1 MKFKHIKEGI
11 LNYIHE
17 EVVSKAD
24 GPMKFIMYTG
34 IALAVPKLDLMY
46 EQYKN
51 HPLITALE
59 LIKDDE
65 IDIEALYTAMKE
77 AMNKVDK
84 VEYMGIIFNE
94 QDVDMVYNHIM
105 KQSYN
110 NI

>member
-1 MKFKHIKEGI
+1 MKFNHVKEGI
-11 LNYIHE
+11 LKYIHD
-17 EVVSKAD
+17 EVVSKAE

-59 LIKDDE
+59 IIKDDE
-65 IDIEALYTAMKE
+65 IDIDVLYTAMKE
-77 AMNKVDK
+77 AMNKVEK
-84 VEYMGIIFNE
+84 VEYMGIIFNA
-94 QDVDMVYNHIM
+94 QDVDMIYNCIV

-110 NI
+110 